1 MRHSTAWVP
10 LPQAWIPKSRSC
22 ALPGHSPK
30 RRQTGCRLS
39 RPFPPVVY
47 LEDHE
52 GLMVHPLKGT
62 FATMA
67 EIRGPGGRVARFNAE
82 AMLVGD
88 EMAVI
93 AMIVW
98 AQRGPT
104 HARVERVT
112 VAMGEGSY
120 SGFEQRAN
128 G

>member
-1 MRHSTAWVP
+1 MNEMARHV
-10 LPQAWIPKSRSC
+10 LI
-22 ALPGHSPK
+22 
-30 RRQTGCRLS
+30 
-39 RPFPPVVY
+39 
-47 LEDHE
+47 E
-52 GLMVHPLKGT
+52 
-62 FATMA
+62 
-67 EIRGPGGRVARFNAE
+67 GRVQGVGYRWAMVEQATRLGVAGWVRNLANGSVE

-104 HARVERVT
+104 HAPVERVT
-112 VAMGEGSY
+112 VAMGEGSF